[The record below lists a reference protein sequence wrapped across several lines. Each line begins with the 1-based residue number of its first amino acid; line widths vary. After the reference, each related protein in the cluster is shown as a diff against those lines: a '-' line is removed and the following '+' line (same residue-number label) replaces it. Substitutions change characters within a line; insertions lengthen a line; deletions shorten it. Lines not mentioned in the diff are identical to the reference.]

1 MCSFLQG
8 VIALFLI
15 CQLSCHG
22 ASFRADD
29 ANATT
34 TTTAPL
40 PPATSRFVTT
50 RMPTMTPGLT
60 TSLPTTIPSVTPMT
74 MLIPDTPWPTASPET
89 TPTPTTTTQR
99 PISTA
104 KFFPTQTPTQTVT
117 TTALP
122 ASTTSYVPSPL
133 PTTSWSPSS
142 TPIPP
147 TPPPSTSAQET
158 TLPPTPTTTFVQSSS
173 SPNAYQSYPT
183 DLPMNSPLNLGN
195 WPSAK
200 LKAADISSTS
210 SSLSS
215 SQLSTTDTVF
225 QNLPTALISVG
236 LVPLIAFYIGL
247 WVPAM
252 TGAPW
257 LLPHTVWAIQTVAA
271 ISCANFGSA
280 GHVVPTS
287 LLHSTDGLSWLLF
300 LVPGDTSNRTLYLGR
315 NLLAHEFTGVESFA
329 LRRALDEQHLF
340 GRCWLGIAVIVGI
353 LVLFYAITWAIA
365 RYTEG
370 TGPAMAIIQHRL
382 CILLALVA
390 TLAAFPLSMTA
401 TFEIRQD
408 SHTIGNPHASAILAG
423 LTLVGLVIGVFGLG
437 VRLYAY
443 HQDEF
448 EAAKATTTWLPWIYG
463 CVGYPKRLW
472 ALAPLVL
479 QIICGALVGGL
490 SSLAVGFIIVVFH
503 ATFIAVIL
511 VPKLYS
517 TERQA
522 YIIAAVESVVA
533 FAWLCA
539 SIGAA
544 FHGQDASGLGYTVVS
559 ILLVAI
565 AGVVA
570 YQVMLVWSACA
581 SYTPAALAQAHLRR
595 RRRQQRNEAAAAE
608 AAERR
613 QRRRDRRR
621 RREERRQEVQAM
633 V

>member
-1 MCSFLQG
+1 
-8 VIALFLI
+8 
-15 CQLSCHG
+15 
-22 ASFRADD
+22 
-29 ANATT
+29 
-34 TTTAPL
+34 
-40 PPATSRFVTT
+40 
-50 RMPTMTPGLT
+50 MPTMTPGLKT
-60 TSLPTTIPSVTPMT
+60 TSLPTTIPSVTPTT
-74 MLIPDTPWPTASPET
+74 MLILDTPSPTTSPET
-89 TPTPTTTTQR
+89 TPTPTTTQR
-99 PISTA
+99 PTPTA
-104 KFFPTQTPTQTVT
+104 NFFPLQTPTQTVT
-117 TTALP
+117 TTVLP
-122 ASTTSYVPSPL
+122 TPTTSYLPSPL
-133 PTTSWSPSS
+133 PTTSWSPPL
-142 TPIPP
+142 TPSPPAP

-173 SPNAYQSYPT
+173 SPNAYQSNPT
-183 DLPMNSPLNLGN
+183 DLPMSSPLNLGN

-315 NLLAHEFTGVESFA
+315 NLLVHEFTGVESFA

-340 GRCWLGIAVIVGI
+340 GRCWLGIAVIVGV
-353 LVLFYAITWAIA
+353 LVVFYTVTWAIA

-370 TGPAMAIIQHRL
+370 TGPAMATILHRL

-423 LTLVGLVIGVFGLG
+423 LTLVGLIIGVFGLG
-437 VRLYAY
+437 VCLYAY

-479 QIICGALVGGL
+479 QIVCGALVGGL

-517 TERQA
+517 TDRQA

-544 FHGQDASGLGYTVVS
+544 FQGQDANGLGYTVVS

-581 SYTPAALAQAHLRR
+581 SYTPAALAEVHLRR
-595 RRRQQRNEAAAAE
+595 RRRQQRHEAAAAE